1 VDAIVAGHCIVT
13 AAGHPW
19 DRNPPIVPTM
29 EGDVSPAKTEPSPP
43 AAAATDPF
51 QVAAQALDSASVRWC
66 RLRDRGGGQEDDV
79 LVDAADL
86 SAAGRALNTVG
97 WRERRYLGHG
107 SHRSFYTFD
116 PASDRWLKID
126 IVTALDFGRWQEW
139 PTGLAAACLARST
152 VGTEGRTLTQD
163 DAFWALLLHELLDR
177 PGTPPRRGERLR
189 QLAAGAR
196 QDGPWAGRLHS
207 WLPQPWTPST
217 LIAAAG
223 EGDVERLTAMGSSMS
238 LRLGRRPAT
247 LARRFATRALRWLDH
262 RDPPFL
268 RSGRTVAM
276 LGPDGAGKS
285 ALVDL
290 VGRGGPLPI
299 RSVYLGLYG
308 GSRAGTRKRGVP
320 GLGLARRLMAMWRG
334 WLIGWWHARRGRL
347 VLFDRHPYDARLGD
361 PGAGSLTARLRRV
374 VLGHALPA
382 PDVVIVLD
390 APAEVLFARKP
401 EHSVDRI
408 EAQRRRYLALADRL
422 GRAHVVDASAPI
434 DEVARRV
441 TAIAWRGRDVP
452 GGGR

>member
-1 VDAIVAGHCIVT
+1 
-13 AAGHPW
+13 
-19 DRNPPIVPTM
+19 M
-29 EGDVSPAKTEPSPP
+29 EGDVSPANTEPSPP
-43 AAAATDPF
+43 PATPFDPF
-51 QVAAQALDSASVRWC
+51 QVAARALDGTGVRWC

-86 SAAGRALNTVG
+86 SAARRALGTVG

-107 SHRSFYTFD
+107 SHRSFYAFD
-116 PASDRWLKID
+116 AEVDRWLKID
-126 IVTALDFGRWQEW
+126 FVTALDFGRWQEW
-139 PTGLAAACLARST
+139 PSRLAAGCLARST
-152 VGTEGRTLTQD
+152 ASTEGRALTPD

-177 PGTPPRRGERLR
+177 PGTPPRRGEQLR
-189 QLAAGAR
+189 QLAGGAR
-196 QDGPWAGRLHS
+196 DDGPWAELLRS
-207 WLPQPWTPST
+207 WLPHPWTPSA
-217 LIAAAG
+217 LIAAAT
-223 EGDVERLTAMGSSMS
+223 EANVERLTGLGRSMS
-238 LRLGRRPAT
+238 RRLGWRPVAI
-247 LARRFATRALRWLDH
+247 ARRFFARALRWLDH

-308 GSRAGTRKRGVP
+308 GSRARVRTRGVP
-320 GLGLARRLMAMWRG
+320 GLGLARRLLAMWRG
-334 WLIGWWHARRGRL
+334 WLIGSWHASRGRL

-361 PGAGSLTARLRRV
+361 PSASSLTGRLRRA

-390 APAEVLFARKP
+390 APAEVLFERKP
-401 EHSVDRI
+401 EHSLDRI

-434 DEVARRV
+434 DEVARKI
-441 TAIAWRGRDVP
+441 TAIAWRGHDVP
-452 GGGR
+452 TGGR